1 VTREIERRLEVE
13 GKPLSESLTNPLTWA
28 VFIATTVA
36 ISTVGIAG
44 LAVAFLAIPVNID
57 VEYEST
63 IESLNTDTDQ

>member
-1 VTREIERRLEVE
+1 M
-13 GKPLSESLTNPLTWA
+13 SESLTNPLTWA